1 MSKCLTERLYFY
13 ILLLLR
19 LICLIASLIVDRSL
33 FISEKETLSMLSL
46 IIVVEDRVLRIVVI
60 EAVLEVLMTIVV
72 VVIVRLA
79 HVAPHKLSLVL

>member
-1 MSKCLTERLYFY
+1 
-13 ILLLLR
+13 
-19 LICLIASLIVDRSL
+19 
-33 FISEKETLSMLSL
+33 MLSL